1 MPIDLYY
8 MPESPPSRAV
18 LMVAKHLNIPV
29 NIKHVDLMKQEQL
42 KPEFLEIN
50 PAHTVPALVDDDLT
64 LWESRAIM
72 AYLCN
77 QYAPDNSLYPED
89 PEQRALIDKW
99 LQFDLG
105 SLYKSICDYT
115 DPMFAGS
122 IKLDKQKEQ
131 QMCSALEVLDQQ
143 LSKNKYVA
151 GGKLSLADLSI
162 INGVD
167 YLTDVME
174 YDITNHKD
182 YKFVAGWQA
191 RLKRRELPYYREIC
205 EDGIDNL
212 RNYVRSLIQDSN
224 TNPAAK

>member
-18 LMVAKHLNIPV
+18 LMVAKHLNVAV
-29 NIKHVDLMKQEQL
+29 NIKHVNITEGEQL
-42 KPEFLEIN
+42 KPEFIEIN
-50 PAHTVPALVDDDLT
+50 PFHTIPTIVDDDLT

-72 AYLCN
+72 TYLCN
-77 QYAPDNSLYPED
+77 QYAPDSALYPED
-89 PEQRALIDKW
+89 PEKRAAIDKW

-105 SLYKSICDYT
+105 SLYKAICDYT
-115 DPMFAGS
+115 DPMWTGS

-131 QMCSALEVLDQQ
+131 TLCAALEVLDNQ
-143 LSKNKYVA
+143 LSANKYVT
-151 GGKLSLADLSI
+151 GKVLTLADLSI
-162 INGVD
+162 INGID

-205 EDGIDNL
+205 EDGIENL
-212 RNYVRSLIQDSN
+212 RNFVRTLIQNSN